1 MNSKQVKKILSITLA
16 TAMIATGVPTGPLA
30 VSAESE
36 SQETAEDASTE
47 ETVNPEKDAAEE
59 TAADTEE
66 GAESEEPAKADEI
79 GEPKVDS
86 SAVSAEAEKKET
98 SGEKETSET
107 KEQNKSEEAS
117 DAEKDPEVIGGENT
131 EETDEITSAEGE
143 YIGFNQ
149 QQFTWTPG
157 VQQAPVIVGTS
168 VDFYYVYRR
177 FGEFE
182 KIEKPEEPGEYTVSA
197 YKKDTG
203 DIFDSTMFTIEKR
216 DAEVKWNS
224 EMSYTGKEITV
235 PELSISLFDGIVTRT
250 VEVTEGDLTD
260 GKIKNAG
267 TYALKADLSDLAAH
281 YTFNG
286 QEYYENMT
294 FPFKVTPKEV
304 TVKWNDTEETT
315 FTYDGEPHKLAAPT
329 IEGAI
334 PGDDSGAT
342 VKYMQEDGEKN
353 PINSGTYTA
362 TVSISSNYTIKA
374 GATKTMTINPRK
386 VNVVLDNNGEY
397 SKNYG
402 DMDSLAYSIQDEN
415 GNATPL
421 KEGELKDILTREPG
435 EDVKKG
441 GYRVSIS
448 QDKISEKDSANYAIQ
463 NLTTSGRLTI
473 NPRKVN
479 IVLDNNGIYNKNY
492 GQKDNLTYSI
502 QDEDGSTT
510 PLKEGELEGI
520 ITRAPGEDVSEDG
533 HRITY
538 SVFASEDKISEKDST
553 NYNIQNLKT
562 VKGSLTIN
570 QLPIT
575 VGIDNASRKYGEKN
589 PIFSSSKFEFNGAT
603 DKDKVALIDEF
614 WKSGVAIKCD
624 ATIDSPIS
632 DETSRQELY

>member
-36 SQETAEDASTE
+36 GQETAEDASME

-86 SAVSAEAEKKET
+86 SAVSAEAEAEKKET
-98 SGEKETSET
+98 SGEKETSKT

-177 FGEFE
+177 LGEFE
-182 KIEKPEEPGEYTVSA
+182 KIEKPEEPGEYGVSA
-197 YKKDTG
+197 YRKDTG
-203 DIFDSTMFTIEKR
+203 DIFDSTKFTIEKR

-402 DMDSLAYSIQDEN
+402 DMDSLAYSI
-415 GNATPL
+415 
-421 KEGELKDILTREPG
+421 
-435 EDVKKG
+435 
-441 GYRVSIS
+441 
-448 QDKISEKDSANYAIQ
+448 
-463 NLTTSGRLTI
+463 
-473 NPRKVN
+473 
-479 IVLDNNGIYNKNY
+479 
-492 GQKDNLTYSI
+492 
-502 QDEDGSTT
+502 
-510 PLKEGELEGI
+510 
-520 ITRAPGEDVSEDG
+520 
-533 HRITY
+533 
-538 SVFASEDKISEKDST
+538 
-553 NYNIQNLKT
+553 
-562 VKGSLTIN
+562 
-570 QLPIT
+570 
-575 VGIDNASRKYGEKN
+575 
-589 PIFSSSKFEFNGAT
+589 
-603 DKDKVALIDEF
+603 
-614 WKSGVAIKCD
+614 
-624 ATIDSPIS
+624 
-632 DETSRQELY
+632 

>member
-86 SAVSAEAEKKET
+86 SAVSAEAEAEKKET

-131 EETDEITSAEGE
+131 GETDEITSAEGE

-149 QQFTWTPG
+149 FKFTWTPG

-182 KIEKPEEPGEYTVSA
+182 KIEKPEEPGEYGVSA
-197 YKKDTG
+197 YRKDTG
-203 DIFDSTMFTIEKR
+203 DIFSSTKFTIEKR

-250 VEVTEGDLTD
+250 AEVTEGDLTD

-286 QEYYENMT
+286 Q
-294 FPFKVTPKEV
+294 
-304 TVKWNDTEETT
+304 D
-315 FTYDGEPHKLAAPT
+315 
-329 IEGAI
+329 I
-334 PGDDSGAT
+334 
-342 VKYMQEDGEKN
+342 
-353 PINSGTYTA
+353 
-362 TVSISSNYTIKA
+362 
-374 GATKTMTINPRK
+374 TKI
-386 VNVVLDNNGEY
+386 
-397 SKNYG
+397 
-402 DMDSLAYSIQDEN
+402 
-415 GNATPL
+415 
-421 KEGELKDILTREPG
+421 
-435 EDVKKG
+435 
-441 GYRVSIS
+441 
-448 QDKISEKDSANYAIQ
+448 
-463 NLTTSGRLTI
+463 
-473 NPRKVN
+473 
-479 IVLDNNGIYNKNY
+479 
-492 GQKDNLTYSI
+492 
-502 QDEDGSTT
+502 
-510 PLKEGELEGI
+510 
-520 ITRAPGEDVSEDG
+520 
-533 HRITY
+533 
-538 SVFASEDKISEKDST
+538 
-553 NYNIQNLKT
+553 
-562 VKGSLTIN
+562 
-570 QLPIT
+570 
-575 VGIDNASRKYGEKN
+575 
-589 PIFSSSKFEFNGAT
+589 
-603 DKDKVALIDEF
+603 
-614 WKSGVAIKCD
+614 
-624 ATIDSPIS
+624 
-632 DETSRQELY
+632 

>member
-1 MNSKQVKKILSITLA
+1 M
-16 TAMIATGVPTGPLA
+16 
-30 VSAESE
+30 
-36 SQETAEDASTE
+36 
-47 ETVNPEKDAAEE
+47 NPEKDAAEE

-86 SAVSAEAEKKET
+86 SAVSAEAEAEKKET

-131 EETDEITSAEGE
+131 GETDEITSAEGE

-149 QQFTWTPG
+149 FKFTWTPG

-182 KIEKPEEPGEYTVSA
+182 KIEKPEEPGEYGVSA
-197 YKKDTG
+197 YRKDTG
-203 DIFDSTMFTIEKR
+203 DIFSSTKFTIEKR

-235 PELSISLFDGIVTRT
+235 PELSYSLFDGIVTRT
-250 VEVTEGDLTD
+250 AEVTEVILTD

-329 IEGAI
+329 TEGAI

-353 PINSGTYTA
+353 PDKFRN
-362 TVSISSNYTIKA
+362 
-374 GATKTMTINPRK
+374 
-386 VNVVLDNNGEY
+386 L
-397 SKNYG
+397 YG
-402 DMDSLAYSIQDEN
+402 DSI
-415 GNATPL
+415 
-421 KEGELKDILTREPG
+421 
-435 EDVKKG
+435 
-441 GYRVSIS
+441 
-448 QDKISEKDSANYAIQ
+448 
-463 NLTTSGRLTI
+463 
-473 NPRKVN
+473 
-479 IVLDNNGIYNKNY
+479 
-492 GQKDNLTYSI
+492 
-502 QDEDGSTT
+502 
-510 PLKEGELEGI
+510 
-520 ITRAPGEDVSEDG
+520 
-533 HRITY
+533 H
-538 SVFASEDKISEKDST
+538 F
-553 NYNIQNLKT
+553 
-562 VKGSLTIN
+562 
-570 QLPIT
+570 
-575 VGIDNASRKYGEKN
+575 
-589 PIFSSSKFEFNGAT
+589 F
-603 DKDKVALIDEF
+603 
-614 WKSGVAIKCD
+614 
-624 ATIDSPIS
+624 
-632 DETSRQELY
+632 